1 MNGGVYSWR
10 RYPCNSEHYHD
21 GSVVDEVVVV
31 PLIGL
36 LTGDAAAWAGTNTVS
51 TIGFIHLEGMRMVT
65 VRPPTANISRAR
77 RRVVLLSV
85 IETLPFARSPMSTWI
100 GGHGVDP
107 LRNNRPVHAQ
117 DTMFPT
123 DERGLSVL
131 SCRPLIPPR
140 SRNIAGHGATAG
152 RASREGDGVEGGTV
166 RQGG

>member
-1 MNGGVYSWR
+1 VGGVWASDERRCYSWR

-51 TIGFIHLEGMRMVT
+51 TIGFIHLDGMRMVT

-85 IETLPFARSPMSTWI
+85 IETFPFAPQPNVDLDRRAWRRSTTQQSPGTRARYDVSDRRARAI
-100 GGHGVDP
+100 
-107 LRNNRPVHAQ
+107 RPILPAA
-117 DTMFPT
+117 DSAA
-123 DERGLSVL
+123 L
-131 SCRPLIPPR
+131 
-140 SRNIAGHGATAG
+140 AK
-152 RASREGDGVEGGTV
+152 
-166 RQGG
+166 